1 MIGGLFVVQGTMTG
15 NPSKASAELSQLR
28 EIAMRPLDNEVVI
41 ADMALACMPVAEA
54 AAHEAA

>member
-1 MIGGLFVVQGTMTG
+1 MQDTMTS

-28 EIAMRPLDNEVVI
+28 NIAVRPLDNEMVI
-41 ADMALACMPVAEA
+41 ADMALACMPVAKA